1 MVGTT
6 QTISVFDKEWVHFGA
21 ENKRTVDIPVSLPPA
36 SETYSNINGRF
47 RLECPTVT
55 GGCDHWDRYGTFGI
69 VLNAGEE
76 DETLVE
82 IDRFIT
88 PYRTGFGWEADLTA
102 YRPLLTGD
110 VTLRV
115 FIDTWVSEGH
125 SDGAGWLFTADL
137 DFEGGA
143 EGAVIGRGRPRP
155 VDQGGWIDGAGQR
168 RKAPRAEPTAPRGF
182 AARTGNGPECLEH

>member
-1 MVGTT
+1 MRTIHTLLLAALIGCSGSTTAEDTAGGDTRVVGTT

-88 PYRTGFGWEADLTA
+88 PC
-102 YRPLLTGD
+102 LLYTSPSPRD
-110 VTLRV
+110 Q
-115 FIDTWVSEGH
+115 
-125 SDGAGWLFTADL
+125 
-137 DFEGGA
+137 
-143 EGAVIGRGRPRP
+143 RGSRMPSS
-155 VDQGGWIDGAGQR
+155 A
-168 RKAPRAEPTAPRGF
+168 
-182 AARTGNGPECLEH
+182 